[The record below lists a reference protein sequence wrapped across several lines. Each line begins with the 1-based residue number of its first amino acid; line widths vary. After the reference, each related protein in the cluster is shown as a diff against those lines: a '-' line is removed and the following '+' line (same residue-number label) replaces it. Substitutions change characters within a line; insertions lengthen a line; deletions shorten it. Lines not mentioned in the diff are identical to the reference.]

1 MEENTPPIK
10 SVRAWRRVPVLTIP
24 TIPPPGSIPGYVSAP
39 QTPVTPSP
47 AASISTQPRLRAPK
61 RTKFD
66 KVDDVLSTYG
76 FTNLGD
82 FLATLFHAH
91 RRDEPDPRTPQ
102 HQATVTAFLQGSS
115 TFKMADFID
124 LLYNHPQSRPK
135 KKYPDQVDAAFSPR
149 KPLEEIR
156 FARPCLNAW
165 ATRIVGDE
173 AYRRIGHLAKKDD
186 DPDSRTHV
194 RATTNGRNE
203 EALTATWDHMEFTIG
218 DLVER
223 YKRADQL
230 VWYLL
235 ECFCAPRVKGKVIIR
250 KRRPHPMIQVAA
262 LCSFIISRNA
272 YASGDFALPLGIW
285 HFACQSHIDVKR
297 VYCRLGSTVSDS
309 TARKAL
315 NSMSAASLADLQ
327 ADVQEATADDESEH
341 GKILD
346 NVQEYSRVYE
356 HGIGRENQL
365 KVGTAC
371 TAFRFKKYIRGAFN
385 ADDHVGRVI
394 KQERQGMTTESIF
407 QSIDWDHLFHIS
419 DHHFVRVLVSFTPHL
434 NHFQKE
440 ISRRFRDNL
449 AKHPLEPIKTVLQAL
464 ATNSEREVTSQGMQ
478 RALKDFDE
486 QMGIE
491 PEKTKK
497 ILSWVRGDGASH
509 ATIMG
514 LKRILVTTP
523 NIYESF
529 RNVISTPETWH
540 TKATDLNSCA
550 SNHYGPAASKDPS
563 SLSRSSNAA
572 NMKRP
577 TDLKKCDFYPTS
589 RSMTLIWEARVL
601 DCWRLVLGID
611 GDIHAHFEELSAND
625 ALPSLDDLLEQA
637 SILRERYASQ
647 TAYDQSLSKEEYE
660 EAGTR
665 EQIPAGSPW
674 APPSAADVPPP
685 VAPPQ
690 DADDG
695 PKIHTEEA
703 EFDGDRVLSNSILF
717 IMEFGW
723 WIELNY
729 AIPEGD
735 VGRIFEILKVFI
747 FTFAGT
753 SNQNYMRYMLDLYA
767 LLEFECSPD
776 LKSVLLNNWLMS
788 LRGEFGNHVEGDLL
802 QEWYNRWLED
812 MVSRRGGDFDDKFYR
827 QTIAPNVN
835 HFLKIKE
842 DIELAF
848 DLKRRSKAHTSP
860 HLRDELNVLLRMYKE
875 EELHLF
881 RSGRSLGHA
890 AVNRFDRGYQRLEG
904 GKLDEFLKHSG
915 EYAVML
921 EAMEQTR
928 RLLDPEHAPSLD
940 LDIPSPPHTPQSE
953 SRSLSPESPEPG
965 SSPNSAA
972 SSGSRQSSG
981 SYRSYRS
988 NASRAAA
995 DSVEAWDNVDHSDE
1009 RLTSGSDLAVVVD
1022 TETGVMNNDWY
1033 DEDEFELS
1041 PGMSLEDGPDT
1052 DEEDEPEKLDDVD
1065 SDDDD

>member
-1 MEENTPPIK
+1 MEENTPPITAK
-10 SVRAWRRVPVLTIP
+10 RAWRRIPVLTIP
-24 TIPPPGSIPGYVSAP
+24 MIPPPGSIPGYVSAP
-39 QTPVTPSP
+39 QTPVNSSFP
-47 AASISTQPRLRAPK
+47 APISTQPRLRAPM

-76 FTNLGD
+76 FTSLGD
-82 FLATLFHAH
+82 FLATLFHPH
-91 RRDEPDPRTPQ
+91 RRGEADPRTPK

-124 LLYNHPQSRPK
+124 L
-135 KKYPDQVDAAFSPR
+135 
-149 KPLEEIR
+149 
-156 FARPCLNAW
+156 RPCLNAW

-203 EALTATWDHMEFTIG
+203 AALTATWDHMELTVG

-235 ECFCAPRVKGKVIIR
+235 ECFCLPRVKGKVIIR

-341 GKILD
+341 GKLMD

-371 TAFRFKKYIRGAFN
+371 TTFRFKKYIRGAFS

-394 KQERQGMTTESIF
+394 KQERQGMTAESIF

-419 DHHFVRVLVSFTPHL
+419 DHHFVRVLVGFTPHL

-440 ISRRFRDNL
+440 ISRRFRENL

-491 PEKTKK
+491 PEKSKK

-611 GDIHAHFEELSAND
+611 GDIHKHFEELSSND

-674 APPSAADVPPP
+674 APPSAADVRPPA
-685 VAPPQ
+685 APPQ
-690 DADDG
+690 PEIDAEMPGLADIQDDVSEPDADLPPAVPDITKARDADDG
-695 PKIHTEEA
+695 PKVHTEEA
-703 EFDGDRVLSNSILF
+703 EFDCDRVLSNSILF

-729 AIPEGD
+729 TIPEGD
-735 VGRIFEILKVFI
+735 VGRVFEILKVFI

-812 MVSRRGGDFDDKFYR
+812 MVDRRGGDFDDKFYR

-904 GKLDEFLKHSG
+904 GKLEEFLKHSG

-921 EAMEQTR
+921 EAMEQAR

-940 LDIPSPPHTPQSE
+940 LDIPSPPHTPQSGN
-953 SRSLSPESPEPG
+953 RSSPDSEPESDRARSVASMHSLRSTSSSHSVG
-965 SSPNSAA
+965 SVA
-972 SSGSRQSSG
+972 SSRSRQSSA

-995 DSVEAWDNVDHSDE
+995 DSVESWDDIDHSDE

-1022 TETGVMNNDWY
+1022 METGVMNNDW
-1033 DEDEFELS
+1033 
-1041 PGMSLEDGPDT
+1041 
-1052 DEEDEPEKLDDVD
+1052 
-1065 SDDDD
+1065 